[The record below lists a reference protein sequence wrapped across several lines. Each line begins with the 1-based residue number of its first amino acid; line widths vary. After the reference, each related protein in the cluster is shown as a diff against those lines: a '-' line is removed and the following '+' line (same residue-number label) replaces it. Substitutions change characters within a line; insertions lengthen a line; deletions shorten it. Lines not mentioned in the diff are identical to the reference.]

1 MGHNMWV
8 NSRINMEK
16 NKQQKFFKAQYCK
29 KHNNLSWLK
38 KMYFNLNKINLKIN
52 KTNHS

>member
-16 NKQQKFFKAQYCK
+16 NEQQKFFKAQYCK